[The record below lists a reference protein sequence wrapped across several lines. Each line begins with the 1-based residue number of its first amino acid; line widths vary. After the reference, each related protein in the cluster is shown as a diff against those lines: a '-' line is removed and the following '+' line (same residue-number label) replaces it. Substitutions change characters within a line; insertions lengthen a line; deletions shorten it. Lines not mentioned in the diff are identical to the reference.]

1 MEIIIGIV
9 IGLAIGFFVGK
20 LMEAKKAGEEKTQL
34 VAKAQ
39 VLQANI
45 EQGNQHHA
53 LEVQSLKQSHAV
65 EVQGLKESHAS
76 EVQSLK
82 A

>member
-1 MEIIIGIV
+1 MEIVIGII

-20 LMEAKKAGEEKTQL
+20 LMEAKSAGEEKTQL

-45 EQGNQHHA
+45 EQSNLHHA
-53 LEVQSLKQSHAV
+53 AEV
-65 EVQGLKESHAS
+65 
-76 EVQSLK
+76 
-82 A
+82 

>member
-1 MEIIIGIV
+1 M

-34 VAKAQ
+34 IARNQ
-39 VLQANI
+39 VLAANI
-45 EQGNQHHA
+45 EQSSQHHA
-53 LEVQSLKQSHAV
+53 AEVQSLKQSHAV
-65 EVQGLKESHAS
+65 EVQSLKQSHA
-76 EVQSLK
+76 

>member
-1 MEIIIGIV
+1 MEIIGIV
-9 IGLAIGFFVGK
+9 IGLAIGCFVGK

-45 EQGNQHHA
+45 EQSNLHQ
-53 LEVQSLKQSHAV
+53 
-65 EVQGLKESHAS
+65 AS

-82 A
+82 HSHAVRVHGLEESLYCYVHSLH